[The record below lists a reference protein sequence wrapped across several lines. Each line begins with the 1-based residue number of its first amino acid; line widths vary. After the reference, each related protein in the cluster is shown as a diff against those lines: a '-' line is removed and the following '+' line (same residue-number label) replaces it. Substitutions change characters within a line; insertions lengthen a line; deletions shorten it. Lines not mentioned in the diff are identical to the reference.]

1 MPELTT
7 KTITEIYKD
16 MLRKTPIDT
25 IMIHCTATPPRREVS
40 VKELDG
46 WHKARNFEPYTDP
59 KTGKKIYAGYHLLVH
74 IDGSYERIRPDEHR
88 GQHCP
93 QSNMNNRAVSICY
106 VGGVDNNNKPCDTRT
121 EAQKRTLLSLV
132 RTMRAKY
139 PNAQIVGHRDY
150 APKACPS
157 FDAKREYKDI

>member
-25 IMIHCTATPPRREVS
+25 IMIHCTTTPPRREVS
-40 VKELDG
+40 VKEIDG

-59 KTGKKIYAGYHLLVH
+59 KTGKKTYAGYHLLVH

-93 QSNMNNRAVSICY
+93 QCNMNNRAVSICY

-121 EAQKRTLLSLV
+121 EAQKRTLLTLL

-157 FDAKREYKDI
+157 FDAKREYNDI

>member
-1 MPELTT
+1 
-7 KTITEIYKD
+7 

-40 VKELDG
+40 VRELDS

-88 GQHCP
+88 GQHCT
-93 QSNMNNRAVSICY
+93 QCNMNNRAVSICY
-106 VGGVDNNNKPCDTRT
+106 VGGVDTDTRPCDTRT
-121 EAQKRTLLSLV
+121 DAQKRTLLSLV
-132 RTMRAKY
+132 KTMRTKY
-139 PNAQIVGHRDY
+139 PDARIVGHRDY

-157 FDAKREYKDI
+157 FDAKSEYKDI

>member
-1 MPELTT
+1 
-7 KTITEIYKD
+7 

-40 VKELDG
+40 VKELDA
-46 WHKARNFEPYTDP
+46 WHKARNFEPYEAN
-59 KTGKKIYAGYHLLVH
+59 GKKVYAGYHLLVH

-88 GQHCP
+88 GQHCS

-106 VGGVDNNNKPCDTRT
+106 VGGVDINNKPCDTRT
-121 EAQKRTLLSLV
+121 EAQKRTLLTLV

-139 PNAQIVGHRDY
+139 PHAQIVGHRDF

-157 FDAKREYKDI
+157 FDAKFEYREV

>member
-1 MPELTT
+1 
-7 KTITEIYKD
+7 

-40 VKELDG
+40 VRELDS

-59 KTGKKIYAGYHLLVH
+59 KTGKKIYAGYHLVVN

-88 GQHCP
+88 GQHCT
-93 QSNMNNRAVSICY
+93 QCNMNNRAVSICY
-106 VGGVDNNNKPCDTRT
+106 VGGVDTDNRPCDTRT
-121 EAQKRTLLSLV
+121 DAQKRTLLSLI

-139 PNAQIVGHRDY
+139 PDARIVGHRDY

-157 FDAKREYKDI
+157 FDAKSEYKNI

>member
-1 MPELTT
+1 
-7 KTITEIYKD
+7 

-74 IDGSYERIRPDEHR
+74 IDGS
-88 GQHCP
+88 
-93 QSNMNNRAVSICY
+93 
-106 VGGVDNNNKPCDTRT
+106 
-121 EAQKRTLLSLV
+121 
-132 RTMRAKY
+132 
-139 PNAQIVGHRDY
+139 
-150 APKACPS
+150 
-157 FDAKREYKDI
+157 